1 MTGAEFPF
9 GRPGPRIGLALGGGV
24 ARGWAHIGVLRALL
38 DAGIEPDMVAGTS
51 IGALVGACYLAGKLD
66 AIEDWAR
73 SVNRLKAVSYLD
85 FTMSRAGL
93 ISGDRLNKEMR
104 AHFGDMTIEHLPKP
118 LVCIASDLSTGREVW
133 LTRGPLVE
141 AVRASYSLPGVFPPM
156 PLEGRWLVDGALV
169 NPLPVSV
176 CVAMG
181 ARIVIGVNVNAD
193 IGRRV
198 AAGLGP
204 LQSEEDAAFNVDDVV
219 QQAVKSSGGNRALA
233 RLAALPSLI
242 KVLLR
247 RDRQGPS
254 VFGVMVSSLS
264 LVLDRATRARLA
276 VDPPDIHI
284 TPRVGHIGL
293 AEFDRAEELIALG
306 RVAGENALG
315 DLRDILSYVDASPAP
330 RR

>member
-1 MTGAEFPF
+1 MSSAEWMFS
-9 GRPGPRIGLALGGGV
+9 RPGQPRIGLALGGGV

-66 AIEDWAR
+66 SVEDWAR
-73 SVNRLKAVSYLD
+73 SVNRFKAVSYLD

-93 ISGDRLNKEMR
+93 ISGERLSKEMR

-118 LVCIASDLSTGREVW
+118 FVCIASDLTSGREVW
-133 LTRGPLVE
+133 LTRGSVVE

-156 PLEGRWLVDGALV
+156 ALDGRWLVDGALV

-193 IGRRV
+193 ISRRI
-198 AAGLGP
+198 AAGIGP
-204 LQSEEDAAFNVDDVV
+204 LQSEATFDVDDVV
-219 QQAVKSSGGNRALA
+219 RQAEKSTGTGRGLG
-233 RLAALPSLI
+233 RLAALPGLVR
-242 KVLLR
+242 VLLR

-276 VDPPDIHI
+276 SDPPDVHI

-306 RVAGENALG
+306 RAAGDSAVGELK
-315 DLRDILSYVDASPAP
+315 DILAHADAGLTP